1 MTEFEAANLAV
12 AEANLAIAEL
22 TAWAAIASAIISAFI
37 FATMAIGLRS
47 MIQASKDR
55 GAQITAVL
63 SGLNT
68 TMKALDKT
76 LSELDDMR
84 NNVGPAPS

>member
-1 MTEFEAANLAV
+1 MTEFEAAS
-12 AEANLAIAEL
+12 LAIAE
-22 TAWAAIASAIISAFI
+22 ASFWVALASTVISGGI
-37 FATMAIGLRS
+37 LATMAIGLRS

-55 GAQITAVL
+55 GAQMTAVL